1 MSEEEAQAVYS
12 VEELACRVPTMSTL
26 IVQKFGIG
34 NGGTY
39 TSRVQVD
46 PLDVAYW
53 LIDNKDVIKQLINK
67 LELSAL

>member
-1 MSEEEAQAVYS
+1 MSEEEAQAVYTI
-12 VEELACRVPTMSTL
+12 EELACCVPTMSTL
-26 IVQKFGIG
+26 VVQRVG
-34 NGGTY
+34 NGLAY
-39 TSRVQVD
+39 SSRVQVD